1 MKMLMASD
9 FDGTYRTTRKQLDKN
24 NRAIEKWRAAGNYFG
39 IVTGRGEDFL
49 PKAKEMGLSFDYLIV
64 YNGSLILRPDGSHIH
79 EEFIMRDMFVKL
91 EEYFA
96 PVSDCVYYSKADESE
111 KYFHYYA
118 EMPNPQRALELAEDI
133 NGKYGDT
140 ITAFVNGPHI
150 NIGVKGSG
158 KAEGV
163 GHILEYFGLKKENA
177 VVVGDDYNDLE
188 MISRFNGWSVIN
200 GRRAVKKAASHICLN
215 IASLVKILLKKQKK
229 NTTRKDIS
237 HE

>member
-9 FDGTYRTTRKQLDKN
+9 FDGTYRITPKLLEKN
-24 NRAIEKWRAAGNYFG
+24 NKAIEKWRAAGNYFG
-39 IVTGRGEDFL
+39 IVTGRDEHFL
-49 PKAKEMGLSFDYLIV
+49 ETAKENGLSFDYLIV

-91 EEYFA
+91 EEYFR
-96 PVSDCVYYSKADESE
+96 PVTDCISYSKADERE
-111 KYFHYYA
+111 KYYHYYA
-118 EMPNPQRALELAEDI
+118 QMPNPERALELAEDI

-140 ITAFVNGPHI
+140 VTAFVNGPHI

-158 KAEGV
+158 KAQGV

-188 MISRFNGWSVIN
+188 MIQAFNGWSVIN
-200 GRRAVKKAASHICLN
+200 GRRKVRKGASHICLTV
-215 IASLVKILLKKQKK
+215 ASLAKKLLKKQDKEK
-229 NTTRKDIS
+229 SNGKDI
-237 HE
+237 HA